1 MNWFTDQR
9 QRWIAETVGIFGFIN
24 REHIVRK
31 FGVSV
36 PQASTD
42 LRDFQRMHPKAIEYD
57 KTAKCYVDHSRASRE
72 NTHTVQRMRME
83 KSRVA

>member
-9 QRWIAETVGIFGFIN
+9 QRWIAETLGIFGFIN

-42 LRDFQRMHPKAIEYD
+42 LRDFQRQNPNACIYN
-57 KTAKCYVDHSRASRE
+57 KTTKRYE
-72 NTHTVQRMRME
+72 
-83 KSRVA
+83 VA